1 VLYGFPG
8 GAAGSSELLLA
19 AVWIAPLRAQEPTNT
34 IRGRV
39 TDEASQLPLRGA
51 TVTVGSRSTQTRADG
66 GYLLDGIPA
75 GTDTVWATMIGHA
88 PIARAVTVVDGQT
101 VDVDFALTAQA
112 VNLAEMVVVG
122 NGEQRL
128 GNITGAVTNVTA
140 EEFNT
145 GRVVTPTEL
154 IQTRSRAYKSW
165 RTTSRVGAPRSG
177 FAVHRRPP
185 RAMNEVH
192 AEFFEDHRPARS
204 TVAVASLPRG
214 ARVEIEA
221 VAALP

>member
-1 VLYGFPG
+1 
-8 GAAGSSELLLA
+8 
-19 AVWIAPLRAQEPTNT
+19 LRRT
-34 IRGRV
+34 
-39 TDEASQLPLRGA
+39 
-51 TVTVGSRSTQTRADG
+51 
-66 GYLLDGIPA
+66 
-75 GTDTVWATMIGHA
+75 
-88 PIARAVTVVDGQT
+88 PIADALVGRT
-101 VDVDFALTAQA
+101 DFALTAQA

-154 IQTRSRAYKSW
+154 IQRTRSRAYKSW

-185 RAMNEVH
+185 RAMTEVH
-192 AEFFEDHRPARS
+192 AEFFEDHRPTRS

-214 ARVEIEA
+214 RGWRSRPSRRCHSYIFVLRLHQTAQFRIPPLDDAKSRRNIGLNA
-221 VAALP
+221 VTG